1 MLAVAVGH
9 SADIDL
15 EPAVETVLAQ
25 VSAALGSERP
35 SAGLLFIADG
45 LDHRM
50 IVSRIRAAL
59 PGVPLIGCTTAG
71 EASTIEGFQDDS
83 ILLVLFRSPDI
94 RFAVAVG
101 RAPSVDPDRAVEE
114 AHAAI
119 AGQLGGTPPELCF
132 MLSDTVDGDP
142 DLALR
147 ALSKRFEGKL
157 PIVGGA
163 AASFPPWSRTSIF
176 FEDEILSDAFVLLAL
191 TGPLQLATAT
201 ENSWRPVG
209 TPGRVTAADGPTI
222 LRIDD
227 RPALDFYRRML
238 GEDVRVFL
246 GPPLAILDQDGRF
259 TVRTPIAYD
268 DDERTITLVGGIS
281 EGDRVQLAFATVE
294 DVERGAGALI
304 ERTLS
309 AFPDATSPAVVFFC
323 SCAVRR
329 MFLAQDVQ
337 QEFQQLRKRLGP
349 AVPVVGFYGYGE
361 IGSNEPG
368 STASFYNQAIVSVAL
383 K

>member
-25 VSAALGSERP
+25 VTAALGSERA
-35 SAGLLFIADG
+35 SAGLLFVANG
-45 LDHRM
+45 LDHRQV
-50 IVSRIRAAL
+50 VSRIRAAL

-83 ILLVLFRSPDI
+83 ILLVLFHSPDV
-94 RFAVAVG
+94 RFSIAVG
-101 RAPSVDPDRAVEE
+101 RTPSADPGRAVAE
-114 AHAAI
+114 AHEAI
-119 AGQLGGTPPELCF
+119 ARQLGGTRPQLCF

-147 ALSKRFEGKL
+147 ALLERFDGTI

-163 AASFPPWSRTSIF
+163 AASYPPWSRTSIF

-191 TGPLQLATAT
+191 AGPLKIATAAET
-201 ENSWRPVG
+201 SWRPVG
-209 TPGRVTAADGPTI
+209 EPGRVTAAAGPTI

-227 RPALDFYRRML
+227 APALDFYRGML

-246 GPPLAILDQDGRF
+246 GTPLAILEAEDRF

-268 DDERTITLVGGIS
+268 EDARTITVVGGIA

-304 ERTLS
+304 ERTMS
-309 AFPDATSPAVVFFC
+309 AFPDDAGPAVVFFC

-337 QEFQQLRKRLGP
+337 QEFHQLRKRLGP

-361 IGSNEPG
+361 IGSNAPD
-368 STASFYNQAIVSVAL
+368 SPASFHNQAIVSVAL
-383 K
+383 R